1 MLTHH
6 PPPEIPDRP
15 LDSQTVGIWLFLFLP
30 KDISDMGWGVPVY
43 DSDETAPRSPR
54 SSIDIDR
61 AASRRSS
68 IDEGRAPSRK
78 PLDLNYL
85 RDHVNDD
92 PPLR

>member
-1 MLTHH
+1 M
-6 PPPEIPDRP
+6 
-15 LDSQTVGIWLFLFLP
+15 
-30 KDISDMGWGVPVY
+30 Y